1 MPIDKRGNVVLK
13 CSKTGGIKMADF
25 NKIKYNNEYNKQSY
39 DRINLMTEK
48 GKKSQWAEK
57 AKAAGLSLNAY
68 ITRAVD
74 NYAGIEDFTKVEE
87 KAKEEA
93 RREVLAKV
101 ADALKPDRQPDKS
114 DFDEAIKKR
123 LEGLI

>member
-1 MPIDKRGNVVLK
+1 
-13 CSKTGGIKMADF
+13 MAEF

-48 GKKSQWAEK
+48 GKKSKWTEK

-74 NYAGIEDFTKVEE
+74 SYAGIEDFTKVEE
-87 KAKEEA
+87 RAKEEA

-101 ADALKPDRQPDKS
+101 ADALKPDKS
-114 DFDEAIKKR
+114 DFDEDIKRR
-123 LEGLI
+123 LQGLI

>member
-74 NYAGIEDFTKVEE
+74 NYSGIENFTKVKER
-87 KAKEEA
+87 AKEEA

-114 DFDEAIKKR
+114 DFDADIKKR
-123 LEGLI
+123 LQGLI

>member
-1 MPIDKRGNVVLK
+1 MPIDIWSNGVVK
-13 CSKTGGIKMADF
+13 YSKTGGIKMAEF

-48 GKKSQWAEK
+48 GKKSQWSEK

-74 NYAGIEDFTKVEE
+74 SYAGIENFTKVEE
-87 KAKEEA
+87 RAKEEA

-101 ADALKPDRQPDKS
+101 ADALRPDKQPDKS
-114 DFDEAIKKR
+114 DFDEDIKKR

>member
-1 MPIDKRGNVVLK
+1 
-13 CSKTGGIKMADF
+13 MAEFDAT
-25 NKIKYNNEYNKQSY
+25 KYANDYIKQSY
-39 DRINLMTEK
+39 DRINLTTEK
-48 GKKSQWAEK
+48 GKKSQWTEK

-74 NYAGIEDFTKVEE
+74 SYAGIEDFTKVEE

-101 ADALKPDRQPDKS
+101 TDALKPDKS
-114 DFDEAIKKR
+114 DFDKDIKKR

>member
-1 MPIDKRGNVVLK
+1 M
-13 CSKTGGIKMADF
+13 SEF
-25 NKIKYNNEYNKQSY
+25 NQAKYIQEYIKQSY
-39 DRINLMTEK
+39 DRITLQVPK
-48 GKKSQWAEK
+48 GKKSQWTEK

-93 RREVLAKV
+93 RREILAKV
-101 ADALKPDRQPDKS
+101 ADALKPDKPPEKS

>member
-1 MPIDKRGNVVLK
+1 
-13 CSKTGGIKMADF
+13 MAEF

-48 GKKSQWAEK
+48 GKKSQWTEK

-74 NYAGIEDFTKVEE
+74 SYAGIEDFTKVEE
-87 KAKEEA
+87 RAKEEA

-101 ADALKPDRQPDKS
+101 ADALKPDKS

-123 LEGLI
+123 LQGLI

>member
-74 NYAGIEDFTKVEE
+74 SYAGIEDFTKVEE

-93 RREVLAKV
+93 RREVLAKI

-123 LEGLI
+123 LQGLI

>member
-1 MPIDKRGNVVLK
+1 
-13 CSKTGGIKMADF
+13 MAEF

-48 GKKSQWAEK
+48 GKKSQWTEK

-74 NYAGIEDFTKVEE
+74 SYAGIEDFTKVEE

-101 ADALKPDRQPDKS
+101 TDALKPDKS
-114 DFDEAIKKR
+114 DFDKDIKKR

>member
-1 MPIDKRGNVVLK
+1 
-13 CSKTGGIKMADF
+13 MAEFDAT
-25 NKIKYNNEYNKQSY
+25 KYANDYIKQSY
-39 DRINLMTEK
+39 DRINLTTEK
-48 GKKSQWAEK
+48 GKKSQWAER

-101 ADALKPDRQPDKS
+101 ADALKPDKPPEKS
-114 DFDEAIKKR
+114 DFGEVIKSDWR
-123 LEGLI
+123 GLYNQEGR

>member
-1 MPIDKRGNVVLK
+1 
-13 CSKTGGIKMADF
+13 MAEF

-48 GKKSQWAEK
+48 GKKSQWTEK

-68 ITRAVD
+68 ITIAVD
-74 NYAGIEDFTKVEE
+74 NYAGIENFTKVEE
-87 KAKEEA
+87 RAKEEA

-101 ADALKPDRQPDKS
+101 ADALKPDKS
-114 DFDEAIKKR
+114 DFDEDIKKR
-123 LEGLI
+123 LQGLI

>member
-1 MPIDKRGNVVLK
+1 
-13 CSKTGGIKMADF
+13 MAEF

-48 GKKSQWAEK
+48 GKKSKWTEK

-87 KAKEEA
+87 RAKEEA

-101 ADALKPDRQPDKS
+101 ADALKPDKS
-114 DFDEAIKKR
+114 DFDEDIKKR
-123 LEGLI
+123 LQGLI

>member
-1 MPIDKRGNVVLK
+1 
-13 CSKTGGIKMADF
+13 MAEF

-48 GKKSQWAEK
+48 GKKSKWTEK

-74 NYAGIEDFTKVEE
+74 NYAGIDDFTKVEE
-87 KAKEEA
+87 RAKEEA

-101 ADALKPDRQPDKS
+101 ADALKPDKQPDKS
-114 DFDEAIKKR
+114 DFDEDIKKR
-123 LEGLI
+123 LQDLI

>member
-1 MPIDKRGNVVLK
+1 
-13 CSKTGGIKMADF
+13 MAEFDAT
-25 NKIKYNNEYNKQSY
+25 KYANDYIKQSY
-39 DRINLMTEK
+39 DRINLTTEK
-48 GKKSQWAEK
+48 GKKSQWAAK

-74 NYAGIEDFTKVEE
+74 SYAGTEDFTKVEE

-101 ADALKPDRQPDKS
+101 TDALKPDKS
-114 DFDEAIKKR
+114 DFDKDIKKR

>member
-1 MPIDKRGNVVLK
+1 MPIDLWSNGVVK
-13 CSKTGGIKMADF
+13 YSKAGGIKMAEF

-48 GKKSQWAEK
+48 GKKSQWTEK

-74 NYAGIEDFTKVEE
+74 NYAGIENFTKIEE
-87 KAKEEA
+87 RAKEEA

-101 ADALKPDRQPDKS
+101 ADALKSGKQPDKS

-123 LEGLI
+123 LQGLI

>member
-1 MPIDKRGNVVLK
+1 
-13 CSKTGGIKMADF
+13 MAEF
-25 NKIKYNNEYNKQSY
+25 NKIKYNNEYNKRSY

-48 GKKSQWAEK
+48 GKKSQWTEK

-74 NYAGIEDFTKVEE
+74 NYAGIENFTKVEE

-101 ADALKPDRQPDKS
+101 ADALKVDRQPDKS

>member
-1 MPIDKRGNVVLK
+1 
-13 CSKTGGIKMADF
+13 MADF

-74 NYAGIEDFTKVEE
+74 SYAGIEDFTKVEE
-87 KAKEEA
+87 RAKEEA
-93 RREVLAKV
+93 RREVLSPTRPV
-101 ADALKPDRQPDKS
+101 SP
-114 DFDEAIKKR
+114 I
-123 LEGLI
+123 LIRSGIIFCLSVF

>member
-1 MPIDKRGNVVLK
+1 M
-13 CSKTGGIKMADF
+13 SEF
-25 NKIKYNNEYNKQSY
+25 NQAKYIQEYIKQSY
-39 DRINLMTEK
+39 DRITLQVAK

-101 ADALKPDRQPDKS
+101 ADALKPDKPPEKS

>member
-93 RREVLAKV
+93 RREVLARV

-123 LEGLI
+123 LQGLI

>member
-1 MPIDKRGNVVLK
+1 
-13 CSKTGGIKMADF
+13 MAEF

-39 DRINLMTEK
+39 DRINLMTAK
-48 GKKSQWAEK
+48 GKKTQWTEK

-74 NYAGIEDFTKVEE
+74 NYAGIENFTKVKER
-87 KAKEEA
+87 AKEEA

-101 ADALKPDRQPDKS
+101 ADALKPDKS
-114 DFDEAIKKR
+114 DFDEDIKKR

>member
-1 MPIDKRGNVVLK
+1 
-13 CSKTGGIKMADF
+13 MAEF

-48 GKKSQWAEK
+48 GKKSQWTEK

-74 NYAGIEDFTKVEE
+74 SYAGIEDFTKVEE

-101 ADALKPDRQPDKS
+101 ADALKPDQPPEKS
-114 DFDEAIKKR
+114 DFDKDIKKR

>member
-1 MPIDKRGNVVLK
+1 M
-13 CSKTGGIKMADF
+13 SEF
-25 NKIKYNNEYNKQSY
+25 NQAKYIQEYIKQSY
-39 DRINLMTEK
+39 DRITLQVPK

-74 NYAGIEDFTKVEE
+74 SYAGIEDFTKVEE

-101 ADALKPDRQPDKS
+101 ADALKPDKS
-114 DFDEAIKKR
+114 DFDKDIKKR

>member
-1 MPIDKRGNVVLK
+1 
-13 CSKTGGIKMADF
+13 MAEF

-48 GKKSQWAEK
+48 GKKSQWTEK

-74 NYAGIEDFTKVEE
+74 NYAGTEDFTKIEE

-93 RREVLAKV
+93 RREIMAKV
-101 ADALKPDRQPDKS
+101 ADALKPDKPPEKS
-114 DFDEAIKKR
+114 DFDETIKKR

>member
-1 MPIDKRGNVVLK
+1 M
-13 CSKTGGIKMADF
+13 SEF
-25 NKIKYNNEYNKQSY
+25 NQAKYIQEYIKQSY
-39 DRINLMTEK
+39 DRITLQVPK

-74 NYAGIEDFTKVEE
+74 GYAGIEDFTKVEE

-101 ADALKPDRQPDKS
+101 ADALKPDKS
-114 DFDEAIKKR
+114 DFDKDIKKR

>member
-1 MPIDKRGNVVLK
+1 M
-13 CSKTGGIKMADF
+13 SEF
-25 NKIKYNNEYNKQSY
+25 NQAKYIQEYIKQSY
-39 DRINLMTEK
+39 DRITLQVPK

-74 NYAGIEDFTKVEE
+74 SYAGIEDFTKVEE
-87 KAKEEA
+87 RAKEEA

>member
-1 MPIDKRGNVVLK
+1 MPIDIWSNGVVK
-13 CSKTGGIKMADF
+13 YSKTGGIKMAEF

-48 GKKSQWAEK
+48 GKKSQWTEK

-74 NYAGIEDFTKVEE
+74 SYAGIENFTKVEE
-87 KAKEEA
+87 RAKEEA
-93 RREVLAKV
+93 RREIMAKV
-101 ADALKPDRQPDKS
+101 ADALKVDRQPDKS
-114 DFDEAIKKR
+114 DFDEDIKKR

>member
-1 MPIDKRGNVVLK
+1 
-13 CSKTGGIKMADF
+13 MAEF

-48 GKKSQWAEK
+48 GKKSKWTEK

-74 NYAGIEDFTKVEE
+74 NYAGLEDFTKVEE
-87 KAKEEA
+87 RVKEEA

-101 ADALKPDRQPDKS
+101 ADALKPDKS
-114 DFDEAIKKR
+114 DFDEDIKKR
-123 LEGLI
+123 LQGLI

>member
-1 MPIDKRGNVVLK
+1 
-13 CSKTGGIKMADF
+13 MAEF

-101 ADALKPDRQPDKS
+101 ADALKPDKPPEKS

-123 LEGLI
+123 LECLI

>member
-1 MPIDKRGNVVLK
+1 MLK
-13 CSKTGGIKMADF
+13 LRKKGGAIMAEFDAT
-25 NKIKYNNEYNKQSY
+25 KYANDYIKQSY
-39 DRINLMTEK
+39 DRINLTTEK

-74 NYAGIEDFTKVEE
+74 SYAGIEDYTKVEE

-93 RREVLAKV
+93 RREVLARV
-101 ADALKPDRQPDKS
+101 ADALKPDKPSEKS
-114 DFDEAIKKR
+114 DFDEDIKKR
-123 LEGLI
+123 LQGLI

>member
-1 MPIDKRGNVVLK
+1 
-13 CSKTGGIKMADF
+13 MAEFDAT
-25 NKIKYNNEYNKQSY
+25 KYANDYIKQSY
-39 DRINLMTEK
+39 DRINLTTEK

-57 AKAAGLSLNAY
+57 AKAAGLSLNSY

-74 NYAGIEDFTKVEE
+74 NYSGIEDFTKVEE

-93 RREVLAKV
+93 RREVLAKI
-101 ADALKPDRQPDKS
+101 ADALKPDKQPDKS

>member
-1 MPIDKRGNVVLK
+1 M
-13 CSKTGGIKMADF
+13 SEF
-25 NKIKYNNEYNKQSY
+25 NQAKYIQEYIKQSY
-39 DRINLMTEK
+39 DRITLQVPK

-74 NYAGIEDFTKVEE
+74 SYAGIEDFTKVEE

-101 ADALKPDRQPDKS
+101 TDALKPDKS
-114 DFDEAIKKR
+114 DFDKDIKKR

>member
-1 MPIDKRGNVVLK
+1 
-13 CSKTGGIKMADF
+13 MAEFDAT
-25 NKIKYNNEYNKQSY
+25 KYANDYIKQSY
-39 DRINLMTEK
+39 DRINLTTEK
-48 GKKSQWAEK
+48 GKKSQWTEK
-57 AKAAGLSLNAY
+57 AKAAGLSLNSY

-87 KAKEEA
+87 RAKEEARREA

-101 ADALKPDRQPDKS
+101 ADALKPDKQPDKS

-123 LEGLI
+123 LQGLI